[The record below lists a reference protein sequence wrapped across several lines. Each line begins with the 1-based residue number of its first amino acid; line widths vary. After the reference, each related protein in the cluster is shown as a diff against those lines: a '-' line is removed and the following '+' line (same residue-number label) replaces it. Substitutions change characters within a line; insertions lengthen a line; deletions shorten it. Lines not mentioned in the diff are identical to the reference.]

1 MREEWIPFVAAL
13 VVSAGTA
20 AASTEEDRKAV
31 AALDTE
37 FQAAVKHHDAATID
51 RIQHRDMVLVLGDG
65 RVFTKAD
72 HLQAAREKKIRYEIQ
87 DEEPGT
93 QIVRVLGDTAVV
105 TALLRLKGTSDGQ
118 PFDRRL
124 WFSDTYVRTPE
135 GWKYFFGQASLKLPD
150 EAAPKP

>member
-1 MREEWIPFVAAL
+1 MSSKFMPIVAAFAM
-13 VVSAGTA
+13 SAGFA
-20 AASTEEDRKAV
+20 HASPEEDRRAV

-51 RIQHRDMVLVLGDG
+51 RIQHPDMVLVLGDG

-72 HLQAAREKKIRYEIQ
+72 HVNAAREKKIVYEIQ

-93 QIVRVLGDTAVV
+93 QTVRVLGDTAVV
-105 TALLRLKGTSDGQ
+105 TALLRIKGTSEGVA
-118 PFDRRL
+118 FDRRL

-150 EAAPKP
+150 AAAKP